1 MATTTNNSGI
11 NGENPDDL
19 GPDEK
24 WDDETEEQ
32 YRARMEKKRIA
43 NEQYKEYLKNRMP
56 PCIG

>member
-11 NGENPDDL
+11 SGENADDL

-24 WDDETEEQ
+24 WDDETDEQ
-32 YRARMEKKRIA
+32 YRVRMEKKRIA
-43 NEQYKEYLKNRMP
+43 KEKHEEWLRTRMP

>member
-11 NGENPDDL
+11 GGDDPNDF

-24 WDDETEEQ
+24 WDDESVEE
-32 YRARMEKKRIA
+32 YNVRMQKKREAAERKKIEDA
-43 NEQYKEYLKNRMP
+43 RRMP